1 MKKADKIVRDRLLVE
16 NFIAQKIMGRKHI
29 VEGLAESFNISVN
42 HAYKIVRDHR
52 KANPEAFEIK
62 AEVPVEKPITE
73 SMGAMDALIESQLK
87 NPQRLNISN
96 AITEEPST
104 RKWWRRLKSFWSDN

>member
-1 MKKADKIVRDRLLVE
+1 MKKVDKLVRDRLLVE
-16 NFIAQKIMGRKHI
+16 NFIAQKTMGRKHI

-52 KANPEAFEIK
+52 KKNPEAFEIK
-62 AEVPVEKPITE
+62 AEVPIEKPITE
-73 SMGAMDALIESQLK
+73 SMGAMDALIESQLQ

-96 AITEEPST
+96 AITEEPSK
-104 RKWWRRLKSFWSDN
+104 RKWWRRLKSFWSSN

>member
-1 MKKADKIVRDRLLVE
+1 MTWL
-16 NFIAQKIMGRKHI
+16 NFVLNIWRKRSE
-29 VEGLAESFNISVN
+29 EG
-42 HAYKIVRDHR
+42 VRDHR

>member
-1 MKKADKIVRDRLLVE
+1 MKKVDKLVRDRLLVE
-16 NFIAQKIMGRKHI
+16 NFIAQKTMGRKHI

-52 KANPEAFEIK
+52 KKNPEAFEIK
-62 AEVPVEKPITE
+62 AEVPIEKPITE
-73 SMGAMDALIESQLK
+73 SMGAMDALIE
-87 NPQRLNISN
+87 NISN

-104 RKWWRRLKSFWSDN
+104 RKWWRRLKSFWSSN